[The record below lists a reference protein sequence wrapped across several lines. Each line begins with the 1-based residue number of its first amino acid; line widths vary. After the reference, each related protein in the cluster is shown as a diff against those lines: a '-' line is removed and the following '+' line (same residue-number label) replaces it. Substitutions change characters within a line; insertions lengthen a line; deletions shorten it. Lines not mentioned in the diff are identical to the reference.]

1 MCGWETVPM
10 KKIVS
15 WVTLI
20 AGLIAGCALFSGIVR
35 DQCEIAPYRP
45 LIDSLRNDKPGERL
59 QAVLELGVLRL
70 GGQGLKMAVLPLAER
85 LDDPDGRVRE
95 AAADTLAWFGP
106 DAAPAM
112 ATLVRIIRDDQSGL
126 RARAIRVVCL
136 IDSDESRLILAEA
149 MTDPD
154 PGRRIETVKAVGDLY
169 RMAGSS
175 VPRLLANLKLEPA
188 PAVRRAILNALV
200 AIEPASDRVSKARLE
215 AMSDEDPETRKA
227 AVAGFGSPGPMTF
240 ISHLRQAAGDPDVGV
255 RIEAIRM
262 LSQIGLR
269 HPEVVPIL
277 CQALVDPVTRDESR
291 IAISHLDWIP
301 PSEAVPSLDA
311 VLFPAVPA
319 LFSAAKQ
326 ADPKT
331 RGVVVSLLCRLVGH
345 FDRETPPLPTALRAA
360 LPQLLDLVNDA
371 EPIEG
376 LYVMLALLDE
386 PPSALLL
393 PLLLLHHGPG
403 TRGKPSGDQAN
414 SLQNEWRAAIAA
426 VSARLRAGDLA
437 VKTHILVSL
446 LPEYLVE
453 SLLPTVITA
462 TTDDDPDVRLRALTL
477 LGDIAHQQA
486 SEAADSR
493 SLVRAT
499 LPAIMAALQ
508 SRFPE
513 VREHASL
520 TLGGLGAIA
529 APAVPALREML
540 AKENDP
546 KVHARAEQSLRS
558 IAAVSKPNAAP

>member
-10 KKIVS
+10 KKVVS
-15 WVTLI
+15 WVTMI

-45 LIDSLRNDKPGERL
+45 LIDSLRNDRPDERL

-70 GGQGLKMAVLPLAER
+70 GGQSLKMAVLPLAES
-85 LDDPDGRVRE
+85 LDDRDSRVRE

-136 IDSDESRLILAEA
+136 IDSAEARSILAEA

-154 PGRRIETVKAVGDLY
+154 PERRIETIKAVGNLY
-169 RMAGSS
+169 RMAGSC
-175 VPRLLANLKLEPA
+175 VPSLLANLKLEPA

-200 AIEPASDRVSKARLE
+200 AIEPASDRVSMARLE

-227 AVAGFGSPGPMTF
+227 AVAGFGSPGPSTF
-240 ISHLRQAAGDPDVGV
+240 ISHLRQAVGDPDVGV

-262 LSQIGLR
+262 LSQIRLR

-277 CQALVDPVTRDESR
+277 CQALVDPITRDESR

-311 VLFPAVPA
+311 VLLSTVRA
-319 LFSAAKQ
+319 LVFAAKQ
-326 ADPKT
+326 ADPRT
-331 RGVVVSLLCRLVGH
+331 RGVIVSLLCRLIGH

-360 LPQLLDLVNDA
+360 LPQLLELVHDA
-371 EPIEG
+371 EPIVG

-393 PLLLLHHGPG
+393 PLLHHGPG
-403 TRGKPSGDQAN
+403 TRGKPSQDQTN

-426 VSARLRAGDLA
+426 VGARLRAGDLA
-437 VKTHILVSL
+437 AKTNLLVNL
-446 LPEYLVE
+446 LPEDLVE
-453 SLLPTVITA
+453 GLLPTLITA
-462 TTDDDPDVRLRALTL
+462 TTDDDPEVRLRALTL
-477 LGDIAHQQA
+477 LGDIAQQQA
-486 SEAADSR
+486 SKATDSR
-493 SLVRAT
+493 SLVRVT

-508 SRFPE
+508 SQFPE
-513 VREHASL
+513 VREHASV
-520 TLGGLGAIA
+520 TLGRLGAVA
-529 APAVPALREML
+529 EPAVPALREML

-546 KVHARAEQSLRS
+546 KVHARAEQSLRD